1 MADLVFSL
9 IVKSYWERKY
19 EEDIYLVSE
28 YCFRIN
34 EDGYIGNEIQLWNGL
49 YIYIYIYINLT
60 IHFIRFQIT
69 YHEVE
74 PSGFEQN
81 ADSSSIY
88 VAEEYFSLS
97 NLQPG
102 RNYSISVQAVSKGIE
117 SVQRSLFQATRK
129 YRYVE
134 RGSKCHHFQ
143 HNNKFNDIS

>member
-1 MADLVFSL
+1 MPILQ
-9 IVKSYWERKY
+9 
-19 EEDIYLVSE
+19 
-28 YCFRIN
+28 
-34 EDGYIGNEIQLWNGL
+34 YISFE
-49 YIYIYIYINLT
+49 
-60 IHFIRFQIT
+60 FQIT

-129 YRYVE
+129 YRNFE
-134 RGSKCHHFQ
+134 RVWNVIISNTMILRVTTTSFYMNNNFIYIFTFSRIASTLRTRKFQ
-143 HNNKFNDIS
+143 NSLSQNCLYYIKRNK

>member
-1 MADLVFSL
+1 MFVNIVLDYMRMVKLEMKCNYYAAL
-9 IVKSYWERKY
+9 ILTV
-19 EEDIYLVSE
+19 
-28 YCFRIN
+28 
-34 EDGYIGNEIQLWNGL
+34 
-49 YIYIYIYINLT
+49 IYIYISMLQYIS
-60 IHFIRFQIT
+60 FDFQIT

-129 YRYVE
+129 YKNFE
-134 RGSKCHHFQ
+134 RVLKCHHF
-143 HNNKFNDIS
+143 HHNDITCYHNIILYEQ

>member
-1 MADLVFSL
+1 MFVN
-9 IVKSYWERKY
+9 IVLDYMRMVKLEMKY
-19 EEDIYLVSE
+19 NY
-28 YCFRIN
+28 
-34 EDGYIGNEIQLWNGL
+34 GAA
-49 YIYIYIYINLT
+49 YIYIYIYISMLQY
-60 IHFIRFQIT
+60 ISFDFQIT

-129 YRYVE
+129 YR
-134 RGSKCHHFQ
+134 
-143 HNNKFNDIS
+143 

>member
-1 MADLVFSL
+1 MFVN
-9 IVKSYWERKY
+9 IVLDYMRMVKLEMKY
-19 EEDIYLVSE
+19 NY
-28 YCFRIN
+28 
-34 EDGYIGNEIQLWNGL
+34 GAA
-49 YIYIYIYINLT
+49 YIYIYISMLQYIS
-60 IHFIRFQIT
+60 FDFQIT

-129 YRYVE
+129 YRNFE
-134 RGSKCHHFQ
+134 RVLKCHHFQ
-143 HNNKFNDIS
+143 HSVTCYHNIILYEQ

>member
-1 MADLVFSL
+1 MLQ
-9 IVKSYWERKY
+9 
-19 EEDIYLVSE
+19 
-28 YCFRIN
+28 
-34 EDGYIGNEIQLWNGL
+34 YIS
-49 YIYIYIYINLT
+49 
-60 IHFIRFQIT
+60 FDFQIT

-129 YRYVE
+129 YRSLISGLKSLHFASFLLYTIVLQDHFICIIFYSYFYLFLN
-134 RGSKCHHFQ
+134 SKYI
-143 HNNKFNDIS
+143 KDA

>member
-1 MADLVFSL
+1 MLQ
-9 IVKSYWERKY
+9 
-19 EEDIYLVSE
+19 
-28 YCFRIN
+28 
-34 EDGYIGNEIQLWNGL
+34 YIS
-49 YIYIYIYINLT
+49 
-60 IHFIRFQIT
+60 FDFQIT

-129 YRYVE
+129 YRYLE
-134 RGSKCHHFQ
+134 RVLKCRHFP
-143 HNNKFNDIS
+143 HNTSVLLYRIVLQDHFICTIISYIFLPFLE

>member
-1 MADLVFSL
+1 MAELVFSL
-9 IVKSYWERKY
+9 IVKSYSERKY
-19 EEDIYLVSE
+19 DEDIYLVAKYLLRSA
-28 YCFRIN
+28 Y
-34 EDGYIGNEIQLWNGL
+34 L
-49 YIYIYIYINLT
+49 YIYIYISILHYIS
-60 IHFIRFQIT
+60 FDFQIT

-129 YRYVE
+129 YRNFE
-134 RGSKCHHFQ
+134 RVLKCHHFQ
-143 HNNKFNDIS
+143 HNDKLYYVLPQHHFI

>member
-1 MADLVFSL
+1 MIRPIQF
-9 IVKSYWERKY
+9 
-19 EEDIYLVSE
+19 IYQ
-28 YCFRIN
+28 
-34 EDGYIGNEIQLWNGL
+34 YISMLQ
-49 YIYIYIYINLT
+49 YIS
-60 IHFIRFQIT
+60 FDFQIT

-129 YRYVE
+129 YRYFE
-134 RGSKCHHFQ
+134 RVLKCHNFQ
-143 HNNKFNDIS
+143 PSEFSTLYNSTTRSFYMYNILLLFLPFLE

>member
-1 MADLVFSL
+1 MLQ
-9 IVKSYWERKY
+9 
-19 EEDIYLVSE
+19 
-28 YCFRIN
+28 
-34 EDGYIGNEIQLWNGL
+34 YIS
-49 YIYIYIYINLT
+49 
-60 IHFIRFQIT
+60 FDFQIT

-129 YRYVE
+129 YRYLKRVFT
-134 RGSKCHHFQ
+134 CHPFQ
-143 HNNKFNDIS
+143 NNDKFYEFFALYNSTTRSFYMYNILFLHLPFLE

>member
-1 MADLVFSL
+1 MLQ
-9 IVKSYWERKY
+9 
-19 EEDIYLVSE
+19 
-28 YCFRIN
+28 
-34 EDGYIGNEIQLWNGL
+34 YIS
-49 YIYIYIYINLT
+49 
-60 IHFIRFQIT
+60 FDFQIT

-129 YRYVE
+129 YRYFE
-134 RGSKCHHFQ
+134 RVLKCHHSTRSFYMY
-143 HNNKFNDIS
+143 NNSISNVYLFLNSKYIKDA

>member
-1 MADLVFSL
+1 MMRPLFAYNV
-9 IVKSYWERKY
+9 
-19 EEDIYLVSE
+19 IYMPMLQ
-28 YCFRIN
+28 
-34 EDGYIGNEIQLWNGL
+34 YILFE
-49 YIYIYIYINLT
+49 
-60 IHFIRFQIT
+60 FQIT

-129 YRYVE
+129 YRNFE
-134 RGSKCHHFQ
+134 RVLKCHHFQ
-143 HNNKFNDIS
+143 HNDITCYHNIILYEQ

>member
-1 MADLVFSL
+1 MLQ
-9 IVKSYWERKY
+9 
-19 EEDIYLVSE
+19 
-28 YCFRIN
+28 
-34 EDGYIGNEIQLWNGL
+34 YIS
-49 YIYIYIYINLT
+49 
-60 IHFIRFQIT
+60 FDFQIT

-129 YRYVE
+129 YRNFE
-134 RGSKCHHFQ
+134 RVLKCHHFQ
-143 HNNKFNDIS
+143 HNEKFYITSFLIYTIVPQNHFICIMILLLFLPFLE

>member
-1 MADLVFSL
+1 MLQ
-9 IVKSYWERKY
+9 
-19 EEDIYLVSE
+19 YLS
-28 YCFRIN
+28 F
-34 EDGYIGNEIQLWNGL
+34 D
-49 YIYIYIYINLT
+49 
-60 IHFIRFQIT
+60 FQIT

-129 YRYVE
+129 YRNFE
-134 RGSKCHHFQ
+134 RVLKCHHFQ
-143 HNNKFNDIS
+143 HNEKFYGCSTLYNSTTRSFYMYNILFLHLPFLE

>member
-1 MADLVFSL
+1 M
-9 IVKSYWERKY
+9 IRP
-19 EEDIYLVSE
+19 
-28 YCFRIN
+28 
-34 EDGYIGNEIQLWNGL
+34 
-49 YIYIYIYINLT
+49 IYICISMLQYIS
-60 IHFIRFQIT
+60 FKFQIT

-81 ADSSSIY
+81 TDSSSIY

-129 YRYVE
+129 YRYLIRVL
-134 RGSKCHHFQ
+134 KCHHFQ
-143 HNNKFNDIS
+143 QNDKFCEFSNLYNSTTRSFYMYNNLFSFLPFLE